1 MRWRDRIAK
10 AFRLGPATVDS
21 FETTFGHD
29 QERYAP
35 AAYGDYPATNAAVY
49 ACSNIRAKNLAK
61 LNLKIYKRATNGERV
76 EVTSGRLYDLMRSV
90 NGYWTFRRLI
100 RMTEMSLCTYGQ
112 AFWVLENGVEGRTA
126 AQSAPREIWWANPSK
141 MTVVP
146 DPVRYIKGYLYE
158 DQGQTIA
165 FDPADVI
172 WLKYDN
178 PADEFSGLSPIA
190 SARLAIDTA
199 AGAMRSNRQIF
210 DSGMMLSG
218 VIGPADK
225 TSSLTREQ
233 AEQLSQMLERRFKGA
248 DKAHRTAVLTQ
259 PISFTPM
266 KLTPKDAEF
275 LSLMSYG
282 VREVCTVYGVAP
294 QLIGDQTHSTYSNYE
309 QAAKA
314 LWTDTLL
321 PEARFLADEITEQ
334 LVPLFGTEADEVE
347 FDASDIETLQ
357 EDRAEVIGQVVKL
370 VGAGVPLNR
379 ALQEL
384 APRFLP
390 PGKTGYAW
398 GDAAWLNTT
407 VLSPVTEETMA
418 GLAKAPPPTA
428 LPSTEVSTT
437 PAPVKALQSIAW
449 PVLALPSTAPVI
461 EVTSKAWV
469 EYGSVE
475 HQKIWKAFTDR
486 TDKHEARFMAA
497 LREYF
502 RRQSDSVS
510 AKLRAKAI
518 KDAGDAQADPFNLAT
533 WNRQL
538 RALGLPLIG
547 ATMEDGGQA
556 TLDDLN
562 IAMSFD
568 LGDPRAVTI
577 LEGRAQRFAR
587 AVNETTWNTLQLSL
601 AAGLAAGEDIPTLQL
616 RVAQVFTDA
625 ATWRTEAIAR
635 TEVIGASNAG
645 SLEGAKQSGVV
656 TGKNWL
662 AALDARTRETHVV
675 AHRDARN
682 RNVPLDADF
691 HVGDDTGPAPHQ
703 LPSAKEVVNCRCTM
717 TFETD

>member
-1 MRWRDRIAK
+1 
-10 AFRLGPATVDS
+10 
-21 FETTFGHD
+21 
-29 QERYAP
+29 
-35 AAYGDYPATNAAVY
+35 
-49 ACSNIRAKNLAK
+49 
-61 LNLKIYKRATNGERV
+61 
-76 EVTSGRLYDLMRSV
+76 
-90 NGYWTFRRLI
+90 
-100 RMTEMSLCTYGQ
+100 
-112 AFWVLENGVEGRTA
+112 
-126 AQSAPREIWWANPSK
+126 

-158 DQGQTIA
+158 DQGKTIA

-259 PISFTPM
+259 PITFTPM
-266 KLTPKDAEF
+266 NLTPKDAEF

-334 LVPLFGTEADEVE
+334 LVPLFGAEADEVE

-357 EDRAEVIGQVVKL
+357 EDRAEIIDQVVKL
-370 VGAGVPLNR
+370 VGVGVPLNR

-398 GDAAWLNTT
+398 GDAAWLPATL
-407 VLSPVTEETMA
+407 VPVSDA
-418 GLAKAPPPTA
+418 SAPAP
-428 LPSTEVSTT
+428 TT
-437 PAPVKALQSIAW
+437 PAPAPIKALQAIEW
-449 PVLALPSTAPVI
+449 PTLALPSTAPVI
-461 EVTSKAWV
+461 EVTLKAWV

-502 RRQSDSVS
+502 RRQGDSVS

-518 KDAGDAQADPFNLAT
+518 KDAGDAQADPFDLAT

-601 AAGLAAGEDIPTLQL
+601 AAGLASGEDIPTLQL

-717 TFETD
+717 TFEIG

>member
-10 AFRLGPATVDS
+10 AFRLGPASVDG

-29 QERYAP
+29 QTRYAP
-35 AAYGDYPATNAAVY
+35 EKYGDYAATNAAVY

-61 LNLKIYKRATNGERV
+61 LRLRIYKRTASGERV
-76 EVTSGRLYDLMRSV
+76 EVTSGRLFDLMRSV
-90 NGYWTFRRLI
+90 NGFWTFRRLV
-100 RMTEMSLCTYGQ
+100 RMTEMSLCAYGQ
-112 AFWVLENGVEGRTA
+112 AFWILENGVAGRTA
-126 AQSAPREIWWANPSK
+126 AQVAPKELWWANPAK
-141 MTVVP
+141 MKVVP
-146 DPVRYIKGYLYE
+146 DPVGYIKGYLYE
-158 DQGQTIA
+158 DQGNTLA

-178 PADEFSGLSPIA
+178 PVDEFAGLSPIA

-259 PISFTPM
+259 PISFTPLN
-266 KLTPKDAEF
+266 LTPKDAEF
-275 LSLMSYG
+275 MSIMNWG

-314 LWTDTLL
+314 LWADTLL

-347 FDASDIETLQ
+347 FDTSDIETLQ
-357 EDRAEVIGQVVKL
+357 EDRAEVIDQITKL
-370 VGAGVPLNR
+370 VGVGVPLNR

-390 PGKTGYAW
+390 PGETGYAW
-398 GDAAWLNTT
+398 GDTAWLPATL
-407 VLSPVTEETMA
+407 VPVSDA
-418 GLAKAPPPTA
+418 SAPAPA
-428 LPSTEVSTT
+428 A
-437 PAPVKALQSIAW
+437 PAPVKALQAIEW
-449 PVLALPSTAPVI
+449 PTLALPSPAPVV

-486 TDKHEARFMAA
+486 TDKHEAQFMAA

-502 RRQSDSVS
+502 RRQGDSVS

-518 KDAGDAQADPFNLAT
+518 KDAGDAQADPFDLAA

-601 AAGLAAGEDIPTLQL
+601 AAGLAVGEDIPTLQQ

-691 HVGDDTGPAPHQ
+691 HVGGDTGPAPHQ

-717 TFETD
+717 TYEVG

>member
-1 MRWRDRIAK
+1 MSWRDRIAK
-10 AFRLGPATVDS
+10 AFRLGPASVDG

-29 QERYAP
+29 QTRYAP
-35 AAYGDYPATNAAVY
+35 EKYGDYAATNAAVY

-61 LNLKIYKRATNGERV
+61 LRLRIYKRTANGERV
-76 EVTSGRLYDLMRSV
+76 EVTSGRLFDLMRSV
-90 NGYWTFRRLI
+90 NEFWTFRRLV
-100 RMTEMSLCTYGQ
+100 RMTEMSLCAYGQ
-112 AFWVLENGVEGRTA
+112 AFWILENGVAGRTA
-126 AQSAPREIWWANPSK
+126 AQVAPKELWWANPAK
-141 MTVVP
+141 MKVVP
-146 DPVRYIKGYLYE
+146 DPVGYLKGYLYE
-158 DQGQTIA
+158 DQGNTLA

-178 PADEFSGLSPIA
+178 PVDEFAGLSPIA

-259 PISFTPM
+259 PISFTPLN
-266 KLTPKDAEF
+266 LTPKDAEF
-275 LSLMSYG
+275 MSIMNWG

-347 FDASDIETLQ
+347 FDTSDIETLQ
-357 EDRAEVIGQVVKL
+357 EDRAEVIDQITKL
-370 VGAGVPLNR
+370 VGIGVPLNR

-390 PGKTGYAW
+390 PGETGYAW
-398 GDAAWLNTT
+398 GDAAWLPATLVPVSDGSAPTPTT
-407 VLSPVTEETMA
+407 PA
-418 GLAKAPPPTA
+418 
-428 LPSTEVSTT
+428 
-437 PAPVKALQSIAW
+437 PAPVKALQAIEW
-449 PVLALPSTAPVI
+449 PTLALPSPAPVV

-502 RRQSDSVS
+502 RRQGDSVN

-518 KDAGDAQADPFNLAT
+518 KDAGDAQADPFDLAA

-601 AAGLAAGEDIPTLQL
+601 AAGLAVGEDIPTLQQ

-691 HVGDDTGPAPHQ
+691 HVGGDTGPAPHQ
-703 LPSAKEVVNCRCTM
+703 LPSAKQVVNCRCTM
-717 TFETD
+717 TYEVG

>member
-1 MRWRDRIAK
+1 MSLRDRIAK
-10 AFRLGPATVDS
+10 AFRLGPASVDG

-29 QERYAP
+29 QTRYAP
-35 AAYGDYPATNAAVY
+35 EKYGDYAATNAAVY

-61 LNLKIYKRATNGERV
+61 LRLRIYKRTASGERV
-76 EVTSGRLYDLMRSV
+76 EVTSGRLFDLMRSV
-90 NGYWTFRRLI
+90 NGFWTFRRLI
-100 RMTEMSLCTYGQ
+100 RMTEMSLCAYGQ
-112 AFWVLENGVEGRTA
+112 AFWILENGVAGRTA
-126 AQSAPREIWWANPSK
+126 AQVAPKELWWANPANVK
-141 MTVVP
+141 VVP
-146 DPVRYIKGYLYE
+146 DPVGYIKGYLYE
-158 DQGQTIA
+158 DQGNTLA

-178 PADEFSGLSPIA
+178 PVDEFAGLSPIA

-259 PISFTPM
+259 PISFTPLN
-266 KLTPKDAEF
+266 LTPKDAEF
-275 LSLMSYG
+275 MSIMNWG

-321 PEARFLADEITEQ
+321 PEARFLADEVTEQ

-347 FDASDIETLQ
+347 FDTSDIETLQ
-357 EDRAEVIGQVVKL
+357 EDRAEVIDQITKL
-370 VGAGVPLNR
+370 VGIGVPLNR

-390 PGKTGYAW
+390 PGETGYAW
-398 GDAAWLNTT
+398 GDTAWLPATL
-407 VLSPVTEETMA
+407 VPVSDA
-418 GLAKAPPPTA
+418 SAPAPATPA
-428 LPSTEVSTT
+428 
-437 PAPVKALQSIAW
+437 PAPVKALQAIEW
-449 PVLALPSTAPVI
+449 PTLALPSPAPIV

-486 TDKHEARFMAA
+486 TDKHEAQFMAA

-502 RRQSDSVS
+502 RRQGDSVS

-518 KDAGDAQADPFNLAT
+518 KDAGDAQADPFDLAA

-562 IAMSFD
+562 IATSFD

-601 AAGLAAGEDIPTLQL
+601 AAGLAVGEDIPTLQL
-616 RVAQVFTDA
+616 RVVQVFTDA

-691 HVGDDTGPAPHQ
+691 HVGGDTGPAPHQ

-717 TFETD
+717 TYEVG

>member
-1 MRWRDRIAK
+1 MTWRDRIAK
-10 AFRLGPATVDS
+10 AFRLGPASVDG

-29 QERYAP
+29 QTRYAP
-35 AAYGDYPATNAAVY
+35 EKYGDYAATNAAVY

-61 LNLKIYKRATNGERV
+61 LRLRIYKRTASGERV
-76 EVTSGRLYDLMRSV
+76 EVTSGRLFDLMRSV
-90 NGYWTFRRLI
+90 NGFWTFRRLV
-100 RMTEMSLCTYGQ
+100 RMTEMSLCAYGQ
-112 AFWVLENGVEGRTA
+112 AFWILENGVAGRTA
-126 AQSAPREIWWANPSK
+126 AQVAPKELWWANPAK
-141 MTVVP
+141 MKVVP
-146 DPVRYIKGYLYE
+146 DPVGYIKGYLYE
-158 DQGQTIA
+158 DQGNTLA

-178 PADEFSGLSPIA
+178 PVDEFAGLSPIA

-259 PISFTPM
+259 PISFTPLN
-266 KLTPKDAEF
+266 LTPKDAEF
-275 LSLMSYG
+275 MSIMNWG

-321 PEARFLADEITEQ
+321 PEARFFADEITEQ
-334 LVPLFGTEADEVE
+334 LVPLFGNEADEVE
-347 FDASDIETLQ
+347 FDTSDIETLQ
-357 EDRAEVIGQVVKL
+357 EDRAEVIDQITKL
-370 VGAGVPLNR
+370 VGIGVPLNR

-398 GDAAWLNTT
+398 GDSAWLPATL
-407 VLSPVTEETMA
+407 VPVSDA
-418 GLAKAPPPTA
+418 SAPAPAAPA
-428 LPSTEVSTT
+428 
-437 PAPVKALQSIAW
+437 PAPVKALQAIEW
-449 PVLALPSTAPVI
+449 PTLALPSPAPVV

-486 TDKHEARFMAA
+486 TDKHEAQFMAA

-502 RRQSDSVS
+502 RRQGDSVS

-518 KDAGDAQADPFNLAT
+518 KDAGDAQADPFDLAA

-601 AAGLAAGEDIPTLQL
+601 AAGLAVGEDIPTLQQ

-691 HVGDDTGPAPHQ
+691 HVGGDTGPAPHQ

-717 TFETD
+717 TYEVG

>member
-10 AFRLGPATVDS
+10 AFRLGPATVDT
-21 FETTFGHD
+21 FETTYGHD

-35 AAYGDYPATNAAVY
+35 AAYGDYPATNAAVF

-112 AFWVLENGVEGRTA
+112 AFWVLENGVEGRTS

-158 DQGQTIA
+158 DQGKAIA

-199 AGAMRSNRQIF
+199 AGAMRSNRQMF

-259 PISFTPM
+259 PITFTPM
-266 KLTPKDAEF
+266 NLTPKDAEF
-275 LSLMSYG
+275 LSLMSYE

-334 LVPLFGTEADEVE
+334 LVPLFGAEADEVE

-357 EDRAEVIGQVVKL
+357 EDRAEVIDQVVKL

-398 GDAAWLNTT
+398 GDAAWLPATLVPIT
-407 VLSPVTEETMA
+407 DGVAPLPPVATIP
-418 GLAKAPPPTA
+418 L
-428 LPSTEVSTT
+428 
-437 PAPVKALQSIAW
+437 PVKALQSIAW
-449 PVLALPSTAPVI
+449 PVLALPSPAVTA
-461 EVTSKAWV
+461 SGKAYH
-469 EYGSVE
+469 EYESAS
-475 HQKIWKAFTDR
+475 HMATWKAFTTE
-486 TDKHEARFMAA
+486 TDKHEPAFERMM
-497 LREYF
+497 REYF
-502 RRQSDSVS
+502 RRQQAS
-510 AKLRAKAI
+510 ALSRLRSKAAKAPGDAAEEPISLAEWNRRLRALGQPLIAATVG
-518 KDAGDAQADPFNLAT
+518 DAGDATLTDLGILA
-533 WNRQL
+533 RF
-538 RALGLPLIG
+538 
-547 ATMEDGGQA
+547 
-556 TLDDLN
+556 DLN
-562 IAMSFD
+562 SPQAVAM
-568 LGDPRAVTI
+568 I
-577 LEGRAQRFAR
+577 EGRAQRFAR
-587 AVNETTWNTLQLSL
+587 SVNETTYAALQQTLV
-601 AAGLAAGEDIPTLQL
+601 AGINAGEGIPELSA
-616 RVAQVFTDA
+616 RVATIFTDA
-625 ATWRTEAIAR
+625 ATWRTTAIAR
-635 TEVIGASNAG
+635 TEVVGAYNSGA
-645 SLEGAKQSGVV
+645 LEGAHQSGVV

-662 AALDARTRETHVV
+662 AALDSRTRESHVA
-675 AHRDARN
+675 AHRDPRN
-682 RNVPLDADF
+682 RNIPLDQPF
-691 HVGDDTGPAPHQ
+691 HVGDVTGMAPHD
-703 LPSAKEVVNCRCTM
+703 LPSAKEVVNCRCTL

>member
-10 AFRLGPATVDS
+10 AFRLGPATVDA

-35 AAYGDYPATNAAVY
+35 AAYGDYPATNAAVF
-49 ACSNIRAKNLAK
+49 ACSSIRAKNLAK
-61 LNLKIYKRATNGERV
+61 LRLRIYKRAANGERV
-76 EVTSGRLYDLMRSV
+76 EVTSGRLFDLMRSV

-126 AQSAPREIWWANPSK
+126 AQSAPREIWWANPAK

-146 DPVRYIKGYLYE
+146 DPVRYIKGFLYE
-158 DQGQTIA
+158 DQGTTLA

-259 PISFTPM
+259 PITFTPM
-266 KLTPKDAEF
+266 NLTPKDAEF

-321 PEARFLADEITEQ
+321 PEARFFADEITEQ
-334 LVPLFGTEADEVE
+334 LVPLFGNEADEVE
-347 FDASDIETLQ
+347 FDTSDIETLQ
-357 EDRAEVIGQVVKL
+357 EDRAEVIDQIVKL

-407 VLSPVTEETMA
+407 IFSPVTEETMA
-418 GLAKAPPPTA
+418 GLAKAPPPAA

-437 PAPVKALQSIAW
+437 PPVKALQAIAW
-449 PVLALPSTAPVI
+449 PVLALPSPAITA
-461 EVTSKAWV
+461 SGKAWH
-469 EYGSVE
+469 EYESAG
-475 HQKIWKAFTDR
+475 HMATWKAFTTQ
-486 TDKHEARFMAA
+486 TDKHEPKFERMM
-497 LREYF
+497 REYF
-502 RRQSDSVS
+502 RRQQAS
-510 AKLRAKAI
+510 ALSRLRSKAAKAPGDAAEEPISLAEWNRRLRALGQPLITATVG
-518 KDAGDAQADPFNLAT
+518 DAGDATLTDLGILA
-533 WNRQL
+533 R
-538 RALGLPLIG
+538 
-547 ATMEDGGQA
+547 
-556 TLDDLN
+556 
-562 IAMSFD
+562 FD
-568 LGDPRAVTI
+568 LQSPQAVAMI
-577 LEGRAQRFAR
+577 EGRAQRFAR
-587 AVNETTWNTLQLSL
+587 SVNDTTYAALQQTLV
-601 AAGLAAGEDIPTLQL
+601 AGINAGEGIPELSA
-616 RVAQVFTDA
+616 RVSTIFTDA
-625 ATWRTEAIAR
+625 ATWRATAIAR
-635 TEVIGASNAG
+635 TEVVGAYNSGA
-645 SLEGAKQSGVV
+645 LEGAHQSGVV

-662 AALDARTRETHVV
+662 AALDSRTRDSHVA
-675 AHRDARN
+675 AHRDPRN
-682 RNVPLDADF
+682 RNIPLDQPF
-691 HVGDDTGPAPHQ
+691 YVGDVTGMAPHD
-703 LPSAKEVVNCRCTM
+703 LPSAKEVVNCRCTL

>member
-1 MRWRDRIAK
+1 
-10 AFRLGPATVDS
+10 
-21 FETTFGHD
+21 
-29 QERYAP
+29 
-35 AAYGDYPATNAAVY
+35 
-49 ACSNIRAKNLAK
+49 
-61 LNLKIYKRATNGERV
+61 
-76 EVTSGRLYDLMRSV
+76 
-90 NGYWTFRRLI
+90 
-100 RMTEMSLCTYGQ
+100 
-112 AFWVLENGVEGRTA
+112 
-126 AQSAPREIWWANPSK
+126 
-141 MTVVP
+141 
-146 DPVRYIKGYLYE
+146 
-158 DQGQTIA
+158 
-165 FDPADVI
+165 
-172 WLKYDN
+172 
-178 PADEFSGLSPIA
+178 LSPIA

-225 TSSLTREQ
+225 TSSLTRDQ

-266 KLTPKDAEF
+266 NLTPKDAEF

-357 EDRAEVIGQVVKL
+357 EDRAEVIDQVVKL
-370 VGAGVPLNR
+370 VGVGVPLNR

-398 GDAAWLNTT
+398 GDAAWLPATL
-407 VLSPVTEETMA
+407 VPVSDA
-418 GLAKAPPPTA
+418 SAPAP
-428 LPSTEVSTT
+428 TT
-437 PAPVKALQSIAW
+437 PAPAPIKALQAIEW
-449 PVLALPSTAPVI
+449 PTLALPLTAPVI

-502 RRQSDSVS
+502 RRQGDSVS

-518 KDAGDAQADPFNLAT
+518 KDAGDAQADPFDLAT

-587 AVNETTWNTLQLSL
+587 SVNETTWNTLQLSL
-601 AAGLAAGEDIPTLQL
+601 AAGLASGEDIPTLQL

-682 RNVPLDADF
+682 RNVPIDADF

-717 TFETD
+717 TFEIG

>member
-1 MRWRDRIAK
+1 MSWRDRIAK
-10 AFRLGPATVDS
+10 AFRLGPATVDG

-29 QERYAP
+29 QTRYALEK
-35 AAYGDYPATNAAVY
+35 YGDYAATNAAVY

-61 LNLKIYKRATNGERV
+61 LRLRIYKRTASGERV
-76 EVTSGRLYDLMRSV
+76 EVTSGRLFDLMRSI
-90 NGYWTFRRLI
+90 NGFWTFRRLV
-100 RMTEMSLCTYGQ
+100 RMTEMSLCAYGQ
-112 AFWVLENGVEGRTA
+112 AFWILENGVAGRTA
-126 AQSAPREIWWANPSK
+126 AQVAPKELWWANPAK
-141 MTVVP
+141 MKVVP
-146 DPVRYIKGYLYE
+146 DPVGYIKGYLYE
-158 DQGQTIA
+158 DQGNTLA

-259 PISFTPM
+259 PISFTPLN
-266 KLTPKDAEF
+266 LTPKDAEF
-275 LSLMSYG
+275 MSIMNWG

-334 LVPLFGTEADEVE
+334 LVPLFGNEADEVE
-347 FDASDIETLQ
+347 FDTSDIETLQ
-357 EDRAEVIGQVVKL
+357 EDRAEVIDQIVKL
-370 VGAGVPLNR
+370 VGIGVPLNR

-390 PGKTGYAW
+390 PGETGYAW
-398 GDAAWLNTT
+398 GDSAWLPATL
-407 VLSPVTEETMA
+407 VPVSDA
-418 GLAKAPPPTA
+418 SAPAPA
-428 LPSTEVSTT
+428 A
-437 PAPVKALQSIAW
+437 PAPVKALQAIEW
-449 PVLALPSTAPVI
+449 PTLALPSPALVV
-461 EVTSKAWV
+461 EVASKAWV
-469 EYGSVE
+469 EYGSLE

-486 TDKHEARFMAA
+486 TDKHEAQFMAA

-502 RRQSDSVS
+502 RRQGDSVS

-518 KDAGDAQADPFNLAT
+518 KDAGDAQADPFDLAA

-601 AAGLAAGEDIPTLQL
+601 AAGLAVGEDIPTLQQ

-691 HVGDDTGPAPHQ
+691 HVGGDTGPAPHQ

-717 TFETD
+717 TYEVG